1 MLRRLNNEVEGI
13 EWIRLHYA
21 YPHKFPLEIIEAM
34 AQCEKVCNYLDI
46 PLQHISDPVLKR
58 MRRLITQQETE
69 QLILKIRDILPNIA
83 LRTTMLVG
91 FPGETQQDID
101 QLAEFIQKIRFERMG
116 IFQYSHEEG
125 TFAGQNYPDD
135 VPQEE
140 KAMRA
145 NQIMDIQA
153 AISAE
158 LNQQKIDNTYRV
170 LFDRKESDYF
180 VGRTEFDSPEVD
192 NEVLVDAKTQYA
204 RIGDFANVTI
214 HEATDFDLFGSI
226 GC

>member
-1 MLRRLNNEVEGI
+1 
-13 EWIRLHYA
+13 
-21 YPHKFPLEIIEAM
+21 
-34 AQCEKVCNYLDI
+34 
-46 PLQHISDPVLKR
+46 

-101 QLAEFIQKIRFERMG
+101 QLAEFIQKIRFERMC

-180 VGRTEFDSPEVD
+180 VGRTEFDSP
-192 NEVLVDAKTQYA
+192 
-204 RIGDFANVTI
+204 
-214 HEATDFDLFGSI
+214 
-226 GC
+226 